1 MSSKILL
8 IALALPAILCAE
20 TVNLVPGEL
29 QNGRENPG
37 SAPLRTGPHRL
48 WRFRHSVETMQSR

>member
-1 MSSKILL
+1 VSSKILL

-29 QNGRENPG
+29 QNGRENRA
-37 SAPLRTGPHRL
+37 SAVLRTWPRP
-48 WRFRHSVETMQSR
+48 SRTLG

>member
-29 QNGRENPG
+29 QNGRENRA
-37 SAPLRTGPHRL
+37 SAVLRTWPRP
-48 WRFRHSVETMQSR
+48 SRTLG